1 MQHTFAQTY
10 LTDVHTW
17 SLRFPAAHQQS
28 AVIFLFLF
36 GGGGGVSLELCI
48 MCFRQWSNKAN
59 KSIFPIQ
66 KEKKKDKTKESQTN
80 VEETNNMLLTD
91 DQLWS
96 HLYLHMNSDTEGQHG
111 A

>member
-36 GGGGGVSLELCI
+36 GGGGGG
-48 MCFRQWSNKAN
+48 CFTRAVHYVFQAVKQQSQQ
-59 KSIFPIQ
+59 IHFPNTEG
-66 KEKKKDKTKESQTN
+66 EKKR
-80 VEETNNMLLTD
+80 
-91 DQLWS
+91 
-96 HLYLHMNSDTEGQHG
+96 
-111 A
+111 